1 MRLRRWPDLL
11 VLTVALV
18 GSGACMTTSSVETPP
33 AATVPE
39 LDSGA
44 RAFLREPGLGY
55 TGNIPEQSGYEIRSA
70 SQALVRGEVRVAR
83 SAVQALL
90 EIDPTLLPATVLL
103 AQIHFAEGDHAAVV
117 ELLAK
122 PLSGRPAYTAG
133 QLVYARS
140 AELLGDAL
148 VAYDAYRGIAG
159 FDEGAATR
167 AAALSAPA
175 TAALGERIRAALEA
189 GRLGEAGTALGKLRT
204 WAPDETAT
212 VDLRRRLA
220 RARGDAD
227 EELLATRM
235 LIERGERSLDV
246 LERQAA
252 LEVASGDTRV
262 GLELY
267 ERLAE
272 RHPDNVE
279 IAAALTAARFR
290 WRTTLL
296 PDRVARLLDASSLL
310 RGDFAA
316 LTFWLVPGVRT
327 STGGN
332 RIIVSDIVEHPQR
345 REIARVLNLGL
356 MTPVDAAVRRFAPND
371 YMRRGPALATLLRM
385 PSRIGSGAACVGGGD
400 RPAATDMEAVC
411 GAALRCRLISEPA
424 ECRPQAAI
432 SGREATEAL
441 RRTLHLIQ

>member
-1 MRLRRWPDLL
+1 MRFRRHELFALAAALL
-11 VLTVALV
+11 GVA
-18 GSGACMTTSSVETPP
+18 ACMTTSSVQAPP
-33 AATVPE
+33 PVAVPE
-39 LDSGA
+39 LDAGA
-44 RAFLREPGLGY
+44 RAFLREPVLGY
-55 TGNIPEQSGYEIRSA
+55 SGNIPEQSGYELRSA
-70 SQALVRGEVRVAR
+70 SQALARGEVRVAR

-90 EIDPTLLPATVLL
+90 AIDPTLLPATVLL
-103 AQIHFAEGDHAAVV
+103 AQTHFAEGDHSAVV

-122 PLSGRPAYTAG
+122 PLSGRATYTAG
-133 QLVYARS
+133 QLLYARS
-140 AELLGDAL
+140 AELLGDA
-148 VAYDAYRGIAG
+148 VIAYGAYRGIAG
-159 FDEGAATR
+159 LDEEAASRAEDLSAR
-167 AAALSAPA
+167 AAAE
-175 TAALGERIRAALEA
+175 LGERIGAALQA
-189 GRLGEAGTALGKLRT
+189 GQLGEAVPTLQKLRT

-220 RARGDAD
+220 RARGDAE
-227 EELLATRM
+227 EELRTTRI
-235 LIERGERSLDV
+235 LIARGETSLDV

-252 LEVASGDTRV
+252 LEVGSGDARV

-279 IAAALTAARFR
+279 IAAALTVARFH

-332 RIIVSDIVEHPQR
+332 RVIVSDIVEHPQR

-400 RPAATDMEAVC
+400 SPAAGDVEAVC
-411 GAALRCRLISEPA
+411 GAALRCRLISEPS

-432 SGREATEAL
+432 SGQEATEAL

>member
-1 MRLRRWPDLL
+1 MRFGRYGLFLL
-11 VLTVALV
+11 AAALV
-18 GSGACMTTSSVETPP
+18 GTGACMTTSSVQAPPP
-33 AATVPE
+33 AAVPE

-44 RAFLREPGLGY
+44 RAFLREPVLGY

-90 EIDPTLLPATVLL
+90 AIDPTLLPATVLL
-103 AQIHFAEGDHAAVV
+103 AQTHFAEGDHSAVV
-117 ELLAK
+117 GLLAK
-122 PLSGRPAYTAG
+122 PLSGRPVYTAG

-140 AELLGDAL
+140 AELLGDAV
-148 VAYDAYRGIAG
+148 VAYGAYRGIAG
-159 FDEGAATR
+159 LDEEAASR
-167 AAALSAPA
+167 AADLSARA
-175 TAALGERIRAALEA
+175 TAELGGRIGAALEA
-189 GRLGEAGTALGKLRT
+189 GRLAEAVAALGKLRA

-220 RARGDAD
+220 SARGDAE
-227 EELLATRM
+227 EELLTTRM
-235 LIERGERSLDV
+235 LVARGETSLDV

-252 LEVASGDTRV
+252 LEVGSGDARV

-279 IAAALTAARFR
+279 IAAALTAARFH

-327 STGGN
+327 GSGGN

-356 MTPVDAAVRRFAPND
+356 MMPVDAAVRRFAPND

-385 PSRIGSGAACVGGGD
+385 PSRIGSGAACVGGD
-400 RPAATDMEAVC
+400 SPAAADTEAVC
-411 GAALRCRLISEPA
+411 RAALRCRLISEPA

>member
-1 MRLRRWPDLL
+1 MRFRPHGLF
-11 VLTVALV
+11 ALAAALA
-18 GSGACMTTSSVETPP
+18 GAGACVTTSSVEAPRP
-33 AATVPE
+33 AALPE

-44 RAFLREPGLGY
+44 RAFLREPLLGY
-55 TGNIPEQSGYEIRSA
+55 AGNIPEQSRYEIRSA
-70 SQALVRGEVRVAR
+70 SQALLRGEVQVAR
-83 SAVQALL
+83 SAVEALL
-90 EIDPTLLPATVLL
+90 AIDPTLLPATVLL
-103 AQIHFAEGDHAAVV
+103 AQTHFAEGDHSAVV

-140 AELLGDAL
+140 TELLGDAV
-148 VAYDAYRGIAG
+148 VAYGAYRGIAG
-159 FDEGAATR
+159 FDEE
-167 AAALSAPA
+167 AAARASSLRVRA
-175 TAALGERIRAALEA
+175 TTELGERIKAAVEA
-189 GRLGEAGTALGKLRT
+189 GRLAAAAAALETLRT

-220 RARGDAD
+220 RVRGDAE
-227 EELLATRM
+227 EELLTTRM
-235 LIERGERSLDV
+235 LVARGETSLDV
-246 LERQAA
+246 QERQAA
-252 LEVASGDTRV
+252 LEVGSGDARV

-272 RHPDNVE
+272 RHPDNVK
-279 IAAALTAARFR
+279 IAAALTAARFH

-296 PDRVARLLDASSLL
+296 PDRVARLLDAPSLL

-327 STGGN
+327 GGGGN
-332 RIIVSDIVEHPQR
+332 RVIVSDIVEHAQR

-356 MTPVDAAVRRFAPND
+356 MTPVDAAVRRFAPDD

-385 PSRIGSGAACVGGGD
+385 PARIGGGAACVGGGD
-400 RPAATDMEAVC
+400 GPAAADMEAVC